1 MYRIMYGSKD
11 DKHNQKGR
19 GRAVIMTA
27 VIFLIFCTAVC
38 IWWPEGRFL
47 LRTMLIPGDP
57 ETTLQAAEVFAAEL
71 ASGYSFSDTVKNFC
85 SLIVEN
91 GYSG

>member
-1 MYRIMYGSKD
+1 MYRIMYDSKD
-11 DKHNQKGR
+11 NKYNQKGR
-19 GRAVIMTA
+19 RRTVILTA
-27 VIFLIFCTAVC
+27 VIFLIFCTSVC

-57 ETTLQAAEVFAAEL
+57 ETTLQAAEVFAAEI
-71 ASGYSFSDTVKNFC
+71 ASGYAFSDAVKKFC
-85 SLIVEN
+85 NSVIEN